1 MSSDAKSLPA
11 IDETLWD
18 ALDVARYCKT
28 SRSWVYQQAESGRL
42 PHLRI
47 GGLLR
52 FDPERVRAFARGETT
67 VVRALRR
74 A

>member
-1 MSSDAKSLPA
+1 MDTVTKPVPVNP
-11 IDETLWD
+11 DTLWD

-42 PHLRI
+42 PHLRV

-52 FDPERVRAFARGETT
+52 FEPERVKAFARGETT

>member
-1 MSSDAKSLPA
+1 MNTTTMPVPSAPD
-11 IDETLWD
+11 TLWD

-42 PHLRI
+42 PHLRV

-52 FDPERVRAFARGETT
+52 FDPDRVRAFARGETT

>member
-1 MSSDAKSLPA
+1 MDTVTKPVPSTVD
-11 IDETLWD
+11 TLWD
-18 ALDVARYCKT
+18 ALDVAQYCKI

-42 PHLRI
+42 PHLRV

-52 FDPERVRAFARGETT
+52 FDPERVKAFARGETT